1 MCCNLYKFPKLSVDK
16 KEVMDVIVPGE
27 KARRGVI
34 VDEIIRPPRRTLY
47 SHMTNDMASMEI

>member
-34 VDEIIRPPRRTLY
+34 VDEIIRPP
-47 SHMTNDMASMEI
+47 